1 MTTFEKHLA
10 ELLRALPWGKLHRLQ
25 CLFPIAAQAEVRR
38 RLAEHSQSGQALI
51 EAAVVRFASASGS
64 VEYISGEREEMKGIL
79 RAMRRPQG
87 QQMRKG
93 KTLPSSP
100 AIAKFG

>member
-10 ELLRALPWGKLHRLQ
+10 ELLRALPWSKLHRLQ
-25 CLFPIAAQAEVRR
+25 CLFPTAAQAEVRR
-38 RLAEHSQSGQALI
+38 RLAEHSQSDQALI

-79 RAMRRPQG
+79 RAMRRPQ
-87 QQMRKG
+87 RATKG
-93 KTLPSSP
+93 KTLLPSP
-100 AIAKFG
+100 VIAKSW